1 MFALSRLTARRCST
15 FLFPMF
21 SLNPSVL
28 SCFFGKT
35 GSPSRYLRDD
45 IKDPLPKLPWDL
57 LGPDVNRAY
66 LRKRLVLITWSNKQ
80 RLATTFPGQNLLILS
95 YVKMRLILSYGQIDH
110 PPPQSTLLNLGQ
122 PWSLARIIF
131 ESPMK
136 FEAHDPISPESNAS
150 SWARYLRE
158 INLIRYRHLV
168 IR

>member
-45 IKDPLPKLPWDL
+45 IKDQLPKLPWDL

-66 LRKRLVLITWSNKQ
+66 LRKRMLTDSKSHITMGLHGPTSNDWQQLSLVKTS
-80 RLATTFPGQNLLILS
+80 
-95 YVKMRLILSYGQIDH
+95 
-110 PPPQSTLLNLGQ
+110 
-122 PWSLARIIF
+122 
-131 ESPMK
+131 
-136 FEAHDPISPESNAS
+136 
-150 SWARYLRE
+150 
-158 INLIRYRHLV
+158 
-168 IR
+168 